1 MLTPD
6 QPVTKQKFSDAD
18 YLAFD
23 PFQGDEAEIKCRTK
37 RIRTARKQH
46 LCYTLTGRQD
56 HHIEPGQRYRH
67 ERALIDGSFWGEYR
81 ICLSCIDQWINEGE
95 EDDADD

>member
-6 QPVTKQKFSDAD
+6 QPATQQRYSDAD

-23 PFQGDEAEIKCRTK
+23 PFQGDEAEIKCRSTK
-37 RIRTARKQH
+37 IRTSRKRH
-46 LCYTLTGRQD
+46 LCFTLTGRQD

-95 EDDADD
+95 EVDTDN